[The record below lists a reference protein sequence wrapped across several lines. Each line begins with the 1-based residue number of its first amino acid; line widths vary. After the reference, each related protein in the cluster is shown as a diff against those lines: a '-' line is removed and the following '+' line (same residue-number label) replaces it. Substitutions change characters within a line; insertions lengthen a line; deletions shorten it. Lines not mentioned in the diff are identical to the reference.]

1 MSSCFILD
9 RDFGEERLSVTKA
22 GDCAVNIDY
31 TDTVDKATGEVK
43 IAASAKLAEGC

>member
-9 RDFGEERLSVTKA
+9 RDFCEEGLKRIA
-22 GDCAVNIDY
+22 MRDCAVNIDY

-43 IAASAKLAEGC
+43 IAASAKLRCV